1 MRAVESKLDL
11 QLTTDTL
18 YFALTGKLRG
28 VYCENLGEIEPV
40 ITRPHCNKKEW
51 ILRVWNMA
59 GT

>member
-28 VYCENLGEIEPV
+28 VYCEDLGENWTCYNE
-40 ITRPHCNKKEW
+40 TA
-51 ILRVWNMA
+51 L
-59 GT
+59 